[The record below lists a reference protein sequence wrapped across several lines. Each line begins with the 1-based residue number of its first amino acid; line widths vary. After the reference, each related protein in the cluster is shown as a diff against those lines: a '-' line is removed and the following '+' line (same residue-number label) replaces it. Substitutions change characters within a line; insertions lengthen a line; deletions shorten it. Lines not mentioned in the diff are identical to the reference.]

1 MHAEDHDLLAARYVD
16 LLRAMEKLI
25 AALDQRI

>member
-1 MHAEDHDLLAARYVD
+1 MMHAADHDLLAARYGY

-25 AALDQRI
+25 AALDQ